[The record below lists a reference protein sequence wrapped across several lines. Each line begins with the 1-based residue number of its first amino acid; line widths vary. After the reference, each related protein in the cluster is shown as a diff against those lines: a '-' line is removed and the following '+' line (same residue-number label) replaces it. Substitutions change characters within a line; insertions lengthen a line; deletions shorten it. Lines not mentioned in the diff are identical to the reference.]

1 MGRTENRLL
10 RRSEMR
16 SERYSGRLRW
26 LALAGLPLL
35 SDAVDRAGRLRV
47 LSIEVSEEFDP
58 LLASA
63 DADCRIYYLEGQP
76 ETDLN

>member
-1 MGRTENRLL
+1 MSVTRDVCDGWPLPACRFSR
-10 RRSEMR
+10 MR
-16 SERYSGRLRW
+16 
-26 LALAGLPLL
+26 
-35 SDAVDRAGRLRV
+35 VDRAGRLRV

>member
-1 MGRTENRLL
+1 M
-10 RRSEMR
+10 
-16 SERYSGRLRW
+16 
-26 LALAGLPLL
+26 AGPCRLPLL